1 MHTDKN
7 NSDDDSKA
15 MMKEVNKDL
24 QNTRRSV
31 EELIKYRTALLEAK
45 ESGDLDKIK
54 EYKGKA
60 IEAINHL
67 FEDDLGPE
75 H

>member
-7 NSDDDSKA
+7 NAGEDSKA
-15 MMKEVNKDL
+15 MMKEVNQDL
-24 QNTRRSV
+24 INTRKSV
-31 EELIKYRTALLEAK
+31 EELIKYRMALMEAK

-67 FEDDLGPE
+67 FDEDINPE